1 MFVKEFRND
10 EFVDRVSEIKIFI
23 EQKKLSKEQKE
34 KFYFIIKEII
44 KNDYFDNDKFEGYLE
59 VIDIFCEQEI
69 LFFDPLEN
77 IVSANNKLYQKAFE
91 LLVKAEK

>member
-1 MFVKEFRND
+1 
-10 EFVDRVSEIKIFI
+10 
-23 EQKKLSKEQKE
+23 
-34 KFYFIIKEII
+34 
-44 KNDYFDNDKFEGYLE
+44 